1 MSNTSY
7 TISGCW
13 DTNHYA
19 SAHCFN
25 DDDWEDFHKE
35 QLDHFCDRCE
45 ENFKLF
51 VKKLDDKTKYE
62 KELNETLEL
71 CREICEIMN
80 VQMNKFEKS
89 SINKENLSMTKF
101 KKSLEEA
108 KKAKTKPKEEVKEE
122 PVKEKSVKKYYSNE
136 EEEAIEVEEK
146 VIEEIKQA
154 EEVEEGPVKAIKE
167 AYDKYIK
174 EQKAIKEDYDKYIE
188 EQEAIKEDIEEG
200 LMKKEHDAES
210 LKVLNVEPRKL
221 TPEEKNYI
229 IKQLKEMSDISMWVP
244 DICNILRKF
253 FDCSGCYINDEHE
266 RFIYPVLL
274 KESYFNENKY
284 YLYFLN
290 MRISLIDCIT
300 VIDDGF
306 DNYISLIAKYNW
318 DECSIKATWKKE
330 FI

>member
-1 MSNTSY
+1 MSKS
-7 TISGCW
+7 ISGAYGTCYEN
-13 DTNHYA
+13 D
-19 SAHCFN
+19 

-35 QLDHFCDRCE
+35 QLERFCDRCE
-45 ENFKLF
+45 KNFKLF
-51 VKKLDDKTKYE
+51 VKKVDDTTEYE

-80 VQMNKFEKS
+80 VQINYFDKS
-89 SINKENLSMTKF
+89 MFKEII
-101 KKSLEEA
+101 EA
-108 KKAKTKPKEEVKEE
+108 EGYKEEVKEE
-122 PVKEKSVKKYYSNE
+122 VKEEANQSFIIDVSKEEVNE
-136 EEEAIEVEEK
+136 EFKEEFKEEAKE
-146 VIEEIKQA
+146 VIE
-154 EEVEEGPVKAIKE
+154 AIKE